1 MSNYGHKG
9 GSMRSVSGAS
19 LAAAAMLVL
28 VTAVSTAGCGKVGEL
43 KARKNFKAAN
53 QAYAQQDWKRASD
66 LYEETV
72 RAFPDLEHGQ
82 PYFYLGNAYDNLW
95 KPSKKGEP
103 ENDAYMTKA
112 VENYQKAAEMLAT
125 SDKPKDK
132 DLGKLALQYLVAAYG
147 ADKLNDPAKAE
158 PVVQKMIQLEPNEP
172 TNYFQLSKI
181 YEDAGAY
188 PEAEQM
194 LMKAK
199 EARPNDPQVYMQLA
213 RYYNAQNEFDKT
225 IDALEQRASKEPTNP
240 EAYFT
245 IATYY
250 WDNANKNYR
259 LNEAQKR
266 ENVQKGLVAI
276 NKALELKPDY
286 VDAMVY
292 KGLLLRLQANLEKDP
307 KKQQELLKEA
317 IALHDKAED
326 LRKKRATGVTDS
338 KPDPK
343 D

>member
-1 MSNYGHKG
+1 
-9 GSMRSVSGAS
+9 MRSGSGVS

-28 VTAVSTAGCGKVGEL
+28 LAVVSTAGCGKVGEL

-53 QAYAQQDWKRASD
+53 QAYQQQDWKRAAE

-82 PYFYLGNAYDNLW
+82 PYFFLGNSYDNQW
-95 KPSKKGEP
+95 KASKKGDP
-103 ENDAYMTKA
+103 ENDALMTKA
-112 VENYQKAAEMLAT
+112 VENYQKAAEMLSA
-125 SDKPKDK
+125 SDRPEDK
-132 DLGKLALQYLVAAYG
+132 KLGKLSLDYLVAAYG

-172 TNYFQLSKI
+172 TNYFRLAKI

-188 PEAEQM
+188 PEAEKMYLQ
-194 LMKAK
+194 AK
-199 EARPNDPQVYMQLA
+199 EVRPNDPTVYLQLA
-213 RYYNAQNEFDKT
+213 GYYNRMNEFDKT
-225 IDALEQRASKEPTNP
+225 IEALEQRAAKEPKNP

-259 LNEAQKR
+259 LSEAQKR
-266 ENVQKGLVAI
+266 DNVQKGLAAI
-276 NKALELKPDY
+276 NRALELNPNY
-286 VDAMVY
+286 MDALVY
-292 KGLLLRLQANLEKDP
+292 KGLLLRIQALLEKDP

-317 IALHDKAED
+317 VALHDKAEE
-326 LRKKRATGVTDS
+326 LRKKKASGLPADS
-338 KPDPK
+338 KD
-343 D
+343 

>member
-1 MSNYGHKG
+1 MCEYGHKG

-28 VTAVSTAGCGKVGEL
+28 LTAVSTAGCGKVGEL
-43 KARKNFKAAN
+43 KARKDFKGAN
-53 QAYAQQDWKRASD
+53 QLYAQQDWKRAAD
-66 LYEETV
+66 LYEDAV
-72 RAFPDLEHGQ
+72 RSFPDLEHGQ
-82 PYFYLGNAYDNLW
+82 PYFYLGNSYDNLW
-95 KPSKKGEP
+95 KPSKKGEA
-103 ENDAYMTKA
+103 ENDGLMAKA
-112 VENYQKAAEMLAT
+112 VENYQKAAEMLAA

-132 DLGKLALQYLVAAYG
+132 ELGKLALQYLVAAYG

-194 LMKAK
+194 LLKAK
-199 EARPNDPQVYMQLA
+199 EARPNDPQVYTTLA
-213 RYYNAQNEFDKT
+213 GYYNRQNEFDKT
-225 IDALEQRASKEPTNP
+225 IDALAQGASKDPTNP
-240 EAYFT
+240 VAYFT

-259 LNEAQKR
+259 LNEAQKKD
-266 ENVQKGLVAI
+266 NVQKGLEAI

-286 VDAMVY
+286 MEAMVY
-292 KGLLLRLQANLEKDP
+292 KGLLLRIEANLEKDP
-307 KKQQELLKEA
+307 KKQQELMKEA
-317 IALHDKAED
+317 IALHDKAEE
-326 LRKKRATGVTDS
+326 LRKKRATGLAPDS
-338 KPDPK
+338 KD
-343 D
+343 